1 MGEIID
7 LCGVR
12 ATQFLK
18 RKLPEKK
25 KVGQLFLGPLDG
37 PELVLESATLSKGVS
52 QRVRFDAASLSGTP
66 PPRVALASQYFAWEI
81 KLRQSCKMA
90 DKPDPSPD
98 FSRKEVLKKRTDLCM
113 NLLENR
119 RASFE
124 RWPLTSSDCLCTPEK
139 MAEAGFYFC
148 ATKEERDLVRCYV
161 CFKEYMAWNPNED
174 PFQEHARST
183 NCAFVRMGKK
193 AEELTVKDV
202 LDLEKERAKNRA
214 RLLAEM
220 YYAELDDAKRKVM
233 EELDKLQHKKQ

>member
-1 MGEIID
+1 
-7 LCGVR
+7 
-12 ATQFLK
+12 
-18 RKLPEKK
+18 
-25 KVGQLFLGPLDG
+25 
-37 PELVLESATLSKGVS
+37 
-52 QRVRFDAASLSGTP
+52 
-66 PPRVALASQYFAWEI
+66 
-81 KLRQSCKMA
+81 MA

-124 RWPLTSSDCLCTPEK
+124 RWPLTSSGLPLYTREDGGSRFLLLRYKGGTRP
-139 MAEAGFYFC
+139 C
-148 ATKEERDLVRCYV
+148 ALL
-161 CFKEYMAWNPNED
+161 
-174 PFQEHARST
+174 Q
-183 NCAFVRMGKK
+183 
-193 AEELTVKDV
+193 ELTVKDV